1 MRLHSPSMSELHAFV
16 TAARLGS
23 FTQAA
28 EALCVTQGAVS
39 RAISRL
45 EAHFGQPLMRRNAHG
60 LTLTDT
66 GRKLYD
72 GAQEPLRAIETL
84 SAGLRAQ
91 DRRLQLT
98 LSSVPTLASAWLMPR
113 LSDFHQRHPEIQLS
127 FAPYR
132 RDEDFSGTTPDA
144 SILGRAG
151 PMARLAGRLRDRPR
165 NGGHLPSRAPGR
177 AAVTRHGTRP
187 PACWASRCS
196 ITAMAWRT
204 GRNGSAPSAPRE
216 RLKLASGFDQVS
228 LLVRA
233 VMADM
238 GIAVLQRCLVRDDLL
253 AGRVA
258 APFPGA
264 SPAAAISARRHSG
277 ATAPA
282 RKWLL
287 DTAARIRTWR
297 RQEARPP
304 CSSPPPCRA
313 AARRDKAP
321 RKGWFLRCRRGKS
334 GRELEAQVHSPF
346 VRFAQPFGAAAQAA
360 EMILAAFL
368 AATLRRVGESLA
380 ELRVR
385 RDAGQARL
393 MRWQAKHITLID
405 ASPQT

>member
-151 PMARLAGRLRDRPR
+151 PMAWLAGRLRDRPR

-177 AAVTRHGTRP
+177 AAVTSMWDTPAGLLGEPLLYHGNGVEN
-187 PACWASRCS
+187 WAQ
-196 ITAMAWRT
+196 WF
-204 GRNGSAPSAPRE
+204 SAVGAARATE
-216 RLKLASGFDQVS
+216 AGQRLRSGLAAG
-228 LLVRA
+228 
-233 VMADM
+233 
-238 GIAVLQRCLVRDDLL
+238 
-253 AGRVA
+253 AGRD
-258 APFPGA
+258 GGHGH
-264 SPAAAISARRHSG
+264 R
-277 ATAPA
+277 
-282 RKWLL
+282 
-287 DTAARIRTWR
+287 
-297 RQEARPP
+297 
-304 CSSPPPCRA
+304 RA
-313 AARRDKAP
+313 AALP
-321 RKGWFLRCRRGKS
+321 
-334 GRELEAQVHSPF
+334 
-346 VRFAQPFGAAAQAA
+346 GA
-360 EMILAAFL
+360 
-368 AATLRRVGESLA
+368 R
-380 ELRVR
+380 
-385 RDAGQARL
+385 
-393 MRWQAKHITLID
+393 
-405 ASPQT
+405 